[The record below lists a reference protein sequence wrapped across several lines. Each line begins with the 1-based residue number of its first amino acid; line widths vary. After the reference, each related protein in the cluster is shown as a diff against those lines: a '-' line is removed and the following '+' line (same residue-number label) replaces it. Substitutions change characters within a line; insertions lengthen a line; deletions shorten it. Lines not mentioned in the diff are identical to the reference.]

1 MELDFS
7 PILINWQFLAGGLLV
22 TMALSLSTIVCGTI
36 LGTAIGLGRTYGAA
50 WLRIPLTFFVDSMRA
65 MPILVILVWVFFA
78 FPIAVGVSLPPF
90 WAALLALTLHISAY
104 VSEIVR
110 AGVVSVRQGQT
121 RAGLALGMSNAQII
135 RKIVLPQ
142 AVVRILPPYGSILSI
157 TIKETAV
164 ATVIAVS
171 EYMHQSEVI
180 ASQSLRPIEVFT
192 TAMVVY
198 FILLFPVTR
207 GVDFVYRRVAHLGR
221 S

>member
-1 MELDFS
+1 MEFDFS
-7 PILINWQFLAGGLLV
+7 PVLINWRFLADGLLV
-22 TMALSLSTIVCGTI
+22 TLVLSLLTMVCATIV
-36 LGTAIGLGRTYGAA
+36 GTAIGLGRTFGKA

-65 MPILVILVWVFFA
+65 LPILVILVWVFFA
-78 FPIAVGVSLPPF
+78 FPIAFGVTLPPF
-90 WAALLALTLHISAY
+90 YAALLALTLHISAY

-110 AGVVSVRQGQT
+110 AGVVSVRYGQT
-121 RAGLALGMSNAQII
+121 RAGLALGMSGAQIV
-135 RKIVLPQ
+135 RKIILPQ

>member
-1 MELDFS
+1 MDFDFS
-7 PILINWQFLAGGLLV
+7 PIIINWRFLAGGLLV
-22 TMALSLSTIVCGTI
+22 TILLSISTIVCATI
-36 LGTAIGLGRTYGAA
+36 LGTAVGLGRTYGKG
-50 WLRIPLTFFVDSMRA
+50 WLRVPLTFYVDSMRA

-78 FPIAVGVSLPPF
+78 FPIALGVTLPPF
-90 WAALLALTLHISAY
+90 IAALLALTFHISAY

-110 AGVVSVRQGQT
+110 AGVVSVRFGQT
-121 RAGLALGMSNAQII
+121 RAGLALGMSGAQII

-164 ATVIAVS
+164 ATVIAVP

-207 GVDFVYRRVAHLGR
+207 GVDFVYRRIAHLGR

>member
-1 MELDFS
+1 
-7 PILINWQFLAGGLLV
+7 
-22 TMALSLSTIVCGTI
+22 
-36 LGTAIGLGRTYGAA
+36 
-50 WLRIPLTFFVDSMRA
+50 
-65 MPILVILVWVFFA
+65 
-78 FPIAVGVSLPPF
+78 
-90 WAALLALTLHISAY
+90 
-104 VSEIVR
+104 
-110 AGVVSVRQGQT
+110 
-121 RAGLALGMSNAQII
+121 MSNAQII
-135 RKIVLPQ
+135 RRIILPQ
-142 AVVRILPPYGSILSI
+142 AIVRILPPYGSILSI

-207 GVDFVYRRVAHLGR
+207 GVDIIYRRVAHLGR

>member
-1 MELDFS
+1 MDLDFS
-7 PILINWQFLAGGLLV
+7 PILINWRFLAGGLLLTV
-22 TMALSLSTIVCGTI
+22 LLSAGTIVCATI
-36 LGTAIGLGRTYGAA
+36 LGMAIGLGRTYGQA
-50 WLRIPLTFFVDSMRA
+50 WLRVPLAFYVDSMRA
-65 MPILVILVWVFFA
+65 MPILVILVWTFFA
-78 FPIAVGVSLPPF
+78 FPIAFGVLLPPF
-90 WAALLALTLHISAY
+90 FAALLALTLHVSAY

-110 AGVVSVRQGQT
+110 AGVVSIRAGQT
-121 RAGLALGMSNAQII
+121 RAGLALGMSRAQII
-135 RKIVLPQ
+135 FKIILPQ

-164 ATVIAVS
+164 ATVIAVP

-180 ASQSLRPIEVFT
+180 ASQSLRPIEVFS

-207 GVDFVYRRVAHLGR
+207 GVDFVYRRIAHLGR

>member
-1 MELDFS
+1 MDLDFS
-7 PILINWQFLAGGLLV
+7 PILINWRFLAGGLRTTILLAV
-22 TMALSLSTIVCGTI
+22 STIVCATI
-36 LGTAIGLGRTYGAA
+36 LGMAIGLGRTYGRA
-50 WLRIPLTFFVDSMRA
+50 WLRVPLTFYVDSMRA
-65 MPILVILVWVFFA
+65 LPILVILVWTFFA
-78 FPIAVGVSLPPF
+78 FPIAFNVLLPPF
-90 WAALLALTLHISAY
+90 FAALLALTLHISAY

-110 AGVVSVRQGQT
+110 AGVVSVRAGQT

-135 RKIVLPQ
+135 RKIILPQ
-142 AVVRILPPYGSILSI
+142 AIVRILPPYGSILSI

-164 ATVIAVS
+164 ATVIAVP
-171 EYMHQSEVI
+171 EYMHQSETI

-207 GVDFVYRRVAHLGR
+207 GVDFVYRRIAHLGR